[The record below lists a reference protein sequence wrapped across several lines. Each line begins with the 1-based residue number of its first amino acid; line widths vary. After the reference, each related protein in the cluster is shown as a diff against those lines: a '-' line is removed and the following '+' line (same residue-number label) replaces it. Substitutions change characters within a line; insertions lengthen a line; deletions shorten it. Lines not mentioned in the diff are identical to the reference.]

1 MKMLKQVEIQ
11 KLSKTALRVRRRIIE
26 MLIEA
31 GSGHPGG
38 SLSAVEVL
46 VALYFYKMRH
56 DPKNPRWVDR
66 DRFILSKGHA
76 APLLYAV
83 LAEAGY
89 FPVEELRT
97 LRRLN
102 SRLQGHPDRTTLPG
116 VEMTTGSLGI
126 GLSVAAGM
134 ALAGKLDGRNYRVYV
149 LLGDGE
155 VQEGQV
161 WEAAMTAAHYK
172 LDNLLAI
179 VDRNGLQQDGLTE
192 QIMSIEPIASKW
204 RAFNWN
210 VFEVDGYDLKEIIN
224 VLDEAEDVESRPTVI
239 ITHTT
244 KGRGFSSMEWCSEYH
259 GKVPSK
265 DRLMALLKELE

>member
-1 MKMLKQVEIQ
+1 MLKQVEIQ
-11 KLSKTALRVRRRIIE
+11 KLSKTALRIRRRIIE

-56 DPKNPRWVDR
+56 DPKNPGWVDR

-89 FPVEELRT
+89 FPVEELKT

-134 ALAGKLDGRNYRVYV
+134 ALAGKLDGRKYRVYV

-192 QIMSIEPIASKW
+192 QIMSIEPIAAKW

-224 VLDEAEDVESRPTVI
+224 ALDEAEDIESRPTVI

-244 KGRGFSSMEWCSEYH
+244 KGRGFPSMEWCLEYH